1 MTAHWHKVGL
11 LSVQVIR
18 IPPHIFQHLSKNV
31 EISHKITVFQ
41 VESKRVFFKKLNPD
55 SGSKIQKVRSEKMI
69 QIRNTGLFLPYV
81 YMFYISVQGTTF
93 MVKFEESVIAR
104 DKAAE

>member
-1 MTAHWHKVGL
+1 
-11 LSVQVIR
+11 
-18 IPPHIFQHLSKNV
+18 
-31 EISHKITVFQ
+31 
-41 VESKRVFFKKLNPD
+41 
-55 SGSKIQKVRSEKMI
+55 MI